1 MAAAADKFARLAALK
16 PTRPLPARPAAIRT
30 PGEEDVLGRLLGAGV
45 ASNPFGEH
53 LAVRNWFS
61 TPEFSEPSSTT
72 LELLSRTRDESIA
85 RKTRAALE
93 DPEKWLFLDT
103 ETTGLA
109 GGTGTYAFLIGLA
122 WWDAGG
128 LQAEQ
133 FFMRD
138 FAEEH
143 ALLHELSQRV
153 AERPVLVTF
162 NGKSFDWPLLE
173 NRFTMTRSIAVPKLE
188 AHLDLLHA
196 ARALW
201 KLRLGSVRLVELER
215 HVLDAPRLGW
225 HRENDVS
232 SALIPQ
238 FYFDYLRGGPAEPL
252 AAVVRHNQMDLRG
265 LAALFGKINTL
276 LSEQTSDA
284 TEIESLDLFGLSRFL
299 QRRGESDRAHS
310 ACAQALEIGLP
321 AEFRPQAR
329 RDLAQMAK
337 RRGERRDL
345 AGNRGRWARRNSRLR
360 TTGHL
365 LRTSCQG
372 LSPRDRICAIGAG
385 KTQAPA
391 ERFKRSPSSRAMCA
405 ARAKIPAPPFTLAAS
420 NEHGWRRGKTA
431 CCITLRRQIVGVELI
446 PRPASSQFLVPQFK
460 GGNRMETSAAKQ
472 QAMAGDTVITAEQRY
487 LRTELE
493 QRRERLHEALHSPAA
508 DPSLSQL
515 LTAVDTALSRI
526 DHGTFGL
533 CETCHDTIEAERLL
547 ADPLV
552 RFCLDHL
559 TSAEQRALE
568 SDLSMAARIQRGL
581 LPKPGLAPVGWDVRY
596 HYQPAGM
603 VSGDYVSGKG
613 VAASMLMSHLHAT
626 FRSLAEAGLQLD
638 RMVEDANRIF
648 CESTLAGQ
656 FATLV
661 VGRAAHDGSVEFVSA
676 GHLPVLHIQSDGAT
690 PKDSTGVPL
699 GMFCNT
705 RFPVHRLTLAH
716 GDTLFLYT
724 DGLTE
729 APNRAGA
736 EYGLH
741 RIRTLAARHPGIEP
755 AGLIS
760 KCLEDLQCFAEGL
773 KQPDDLTLLAV
784 QRAE

>member
-1 MAAAADKFARLAALK
+1 MAAVADKCARLAAL
-16 PTRPLPARPAAIRT
+16 RPAQPMPARPAAIRT
-30 PGEEDVLGRLLGAGV
+30 PGEDDTLGRLLGAGV
-45 ASNPFGEH
+45 ATNHFGEH
-53 LAVRNWFS
+53 LTIRNWFS
-61 TPEFSEPSSTT
+61 TPEFANPFSMT
-72 LELLSRTRDESIA
+72 LELLSRTRDESVS

-93 DPEKWLFLDT
+93 DPEKWVFLDT

-188 AHLDLLHA
+188 AHLDLLHP

-337 RRGERRDL
+337 RRGEHTRAAEIWLEIVADGHDGIHACEQLAIYYERHAKDFPRATEFAQLALAKLRRQRSVSSDPLL
-345 AGNRGRWARRNSRLR
+345 AARCARLEQKFLHRLSRLR
-360 TTGHL
+360 HQMNTVGGVARL
-365 LRTSCQG
+365 L
-372 LSPRDRICAIGAG
+372 
-385 KTQAPA
+385 
-391 ERFKRSPSSRAMCA
+391 
-405 ARAKIPAPPFTLAAS
+405 
-420 NEHGWRRGKTA
+420 
-431 CCITLRRQIVGVELI
+431 
-446 PRPASSQFLVPQFK
+446 
-460 GGNRMETSAAKQ
+460 
-472 QAMAGDTVITAEQRY
+472 
-487 LRTELE
+487 
-493 QRRERLHEALHSPAA
+493 
-508 DPSLSQL
+508 
-515 LTAVDTALSRI
+515 ALSRC
-526 DHGTFGL
+526 G
-533 CETCHDTIEAERLL
+533 
-547 ADPLV
+547 
-552 RFCLDHL
+552 
-559 TSAEQRALE
+559 
-568 SDLSMAARIQRGL
+568 
-581 LPKPGLAPVGWDVRY
+581 
-596 HYQPAGM
+596 
-603 VSGDYVSGKG
+603 GK
-613 VAASMLMSHLHAT
+613 S
-626 FRSLAEAGLQLD
+626 
-638 RMVEDANRIF
+638 
-648 CESTLAGQ
+648 
-656 FATLV
+656 
-661 VGRAAHDGSVEFVSA
+661 
-676 GHLPVLHIQSDGAT
+676 
-690 PKDSTGVPL
+690 
-699 GMFCNT
+699 
-705 RFPVHRLTLAH
+705 
-716 GDTLFLYT
+716 
-724 DGLTE
+724 
-729 APNRAGA
+729 
-736 EYGLH
+736 
-741 RIRTLAARHPGIEP
+741 
-755 AGLIS
+755 
-760 KCLEDLQCFAEGL
+760 
-773 KQPDDLTLLAV
+773 
-784 QRAE
+784 